1 MDRKPKLLI
10 LSFAIAA
17 TAAVNAQVSSCSS
30 DGVPAPRALLERF
43 INADCEHC
51 WKAPQ
56 TPEAAAGTL
65 AIDWVTPGAR
75 GDDAPLSAVST
86 LDGVWRLAAVGAKN
100 RTDTSSRFMQKT
112 PAPLKL
118 RVAHGLRVNDYI
130 GTSIELQPAPGGP
143 WKAWLLLVENLPAGS
158 EGSPVERN
166 LVRNSFS
173 AEWPAAA
180 KGATRRYELRPMRV
194 PEGAKFSRLRV
205 VGWIEDS
212 HGKIAAIAQSRC
224 GKE

>member
-1 MDRKPKLLI
+1 MNRKLPLL
-10 LSFAIAA
+10 LLPLALAA
-17 TAAVNAQVSSCSS
+17 NAQPSSCSS
-30 DGVPAPRALLERF
+30 DGVPAPHALLERF
-43 INADCEHC
+43 ISADCEHC

-56 TPEAAAGTL
+56 TPDAASGTL
-65 AIDWVTPGAR
+65 AIDWVTPGAK

-100 RTDTSSRFMQKT
+100 PAETSSRFTQGMPQ
-112 PAPLKL
+112 PPLKL

-143 WKAWLLLVENLPAGS
+143 WKVWLLLVENLPAGS

-180 KGATRRYELRPMRV
+180 KGSTRRYELRPMRV
-194 PEGAKFSRLRV
+194 AEGAKFSRLRV

-212 HGKIAAIAQSRC
+212 KGKMRAIAESRC
-224 GKE
+224 GK